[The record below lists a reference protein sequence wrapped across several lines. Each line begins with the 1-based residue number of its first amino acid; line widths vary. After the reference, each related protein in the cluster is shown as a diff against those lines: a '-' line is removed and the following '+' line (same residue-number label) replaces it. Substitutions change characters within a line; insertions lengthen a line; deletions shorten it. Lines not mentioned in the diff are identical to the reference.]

1 MIYILIGLVQ
11 AMRLTRFSD
20 YSLRVLMYLALREP
34 ELGTIA
40 EIADHYGISE
50 NHLMKVVHGLAQL
63 AFVTS
68 LRGHGG
74 GLRLAKPPTEISV
87 GEVVRATEADTALVE
102 CFNRESNACV
112 ITQAC
117 TLRHALAK
125 AQEAFYATLDD
136 VTLADLVR
144 PKARLSKLLELA
156 G

>member
-1 MIYILIGLVQ
+1 
-11 AMRLTRFSD
+11 MRLTRFSD

-34 ELGTIA
+34 ELATIA
-40 EIADHYGISE
+40 EIAGHYDISE

-63 AFVTS
+63 GYVTS
-68 LRGHGG
+68 LRGRGG
-74 GLRLAKPPTEISV
+74 GLRLAKPPAEISV

-102 CFNRESNACV
+102 CFNPGSNACV

-117 TLRHALAK
+117 ALRRALAK

-144 PKARLSKLLELA
+144 PKAGLTRLLRLSA
-156 G
+156 PA